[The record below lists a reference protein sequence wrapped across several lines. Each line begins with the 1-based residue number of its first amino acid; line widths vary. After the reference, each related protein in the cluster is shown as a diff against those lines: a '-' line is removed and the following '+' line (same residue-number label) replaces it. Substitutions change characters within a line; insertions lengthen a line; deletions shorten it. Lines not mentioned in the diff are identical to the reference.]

1 MVCSASGSLHRA
13 FCALLCMVLCMFLC
27 AAVELCACGICFFA
41 VSVCAV
47 SVFSTSVSLHFYGV
61 SVSFALSVSMLL
73 CGICF
78 FSSLVSVSFLCVT
91 MCASV

>member
-1 MVCSASGSLHRA
+1 MRVVSVSL
-13 FCALLCMVLCMFLC
+13 LFLC
-27 AAVELCACGICFFA
+27 VLYLF
-41 VSVCAV
+41 
-47 SVFSTSVSLHFYGV
+47 FSTSVSLHFYGV